1 MRLVF
6 SVLVLLLPLTFMTFS
21 AEACGFRLSDG
32 RLLSCGMS
40 RIELL
45 DRAGEPLSKD
55 VEVHAVSDEPAVAG
69 RRVETWSYIVKGD
82 IGGNYLVSI
91 RLENG
96 RVTAIESQQQRR

>member
-1 MRLVF
+1 
-6 SVLVLLLPLTFMTFS
+6 

-55 VEVHAVSDEPAVAG
+55 VEVHAVSQEPTVAG
-69 RRVETWSYIVKGD
+69 RRVETWSYMLKGD